1 MNSYYYKVFI
11 LFTIFLLLFV
21 NSSVNASLPLSGKLI
36 VVDPG
41 HGANDPG
48 TMYKDI
54 YEKDIN
60 LSISL
65 YLEEELSKLGASV
78 ILTRDGDYDLS
89 KPNANHRKKSDF
101 DNRIKL
107 INSSNA
113 DLYLSIHLNYLSDST
128 YRGSQVFYNYDN
140 KYLAEVIQKHLNKEL
155 GNSREIKQIPTSTYM
170 YNKIKIRGVLIECG
184 FLSNTYERNLL
195 VTSKYQKKVARIIAQ
210 AIVNYYR

>member
-1 MNSYYYKVFI
+1 MNSYYYKVII

-60 LSISL
+60 LNISL

-101 DNRIKL
+101 DNRINL
-107 INSSNA
+107 INNYA
-113 DLYLSIHLNYLSDST
+113 DYYVSIHLNYLEDSR
-128 YRGSQVFYNYDN
+128 YRGIQIFSLKDEYNNASKMQKYLNKKLDSNRDN
-140 KYLAEVIQKHLNKEL
+140 KI
-155 GNSREIKQIPTSTYM
+155 IPNNTYM
-170 YNKIKIRGVLIECG
+170 YRRLNKSGLLIECG
-184 FLSNTYERNLL
+184 FLSNYNERNLL
-195 VTSKYQKKVARIIAQ
+195 ITKKYQQKLAKEIANGLKKLNI
-210 AIVNYYR
+210 